1 VGGGGGCMTSAADDR
16 AGVRLQATPEL
27 PFERWS
33 AGCSLASMLWKKK
46 LKVSGDAGSLAL
58 AQNEPDAGGSERA
71 LDVLATLLEL
81 YGQFAFDTDHRD
93 AAQIRGQCNQWAT
106 QISLGTPRKP
116 GAPQPDGESSRLVR
130 DWAGLIG
137 FWQDQRRSESD
148 YVVRSLG
155 SFREAIVC
163 FADVLGRAFGADQR
177 SDRLLNGQLE
187 SLSRALTTRDIAL
200 ICTEAQQVVE
210 SVRKSISSRQ
220 EREVAQVRVLSERLR
235 LVREELAETRRKAE
249 IDALTQLSNR
259 AAFDGHS
266 ARLAS
271 LGMLLGEA
279 PCLILADV
287 DHFKSIN
294 DRYGHPGG
302 DEVLRQL
309 SHCLSR
315 TFLRKNDFVARYGGE
330 EFAVLLIDTTRSQA
344 EMLCRRLG
352 DNVRGLSVWHEGQE
366 IRMTISAGVAV
377 LGPGESSGSWL
388 ERADA
393 ALYRAKRAGRDRYE
407 IA

>member
-1 VGGGGGCMTSAADDR
+1 
-16 AGVRLQATPEL
+16 
-27 PFERWS
+27 
-33 AGCSLASMLWKKK
+33 SMLWKKK
-46 LKVSGDAGSLAL
+46 LKVSDAGPLAI
-58 AQNEPDAGGSERA
+58 ARNEPDAGGTERA
-71 LDVLATLLEL
+71 LDVLATLLKL
-81 YGQFAFDTDHRD
+81 YGQFAFDTDDSD

-106 QISLGTPRKP
+106 RISV
-116 GAPQPDGESSRLVR
+116 GAPRETDDPESDGDGGRLVR
-130 DWAGLIG
+130 DWPGLIG
-137 FWQDQRRSESD
+137 FWQEQRRSESD

-163 FADVLGRAFGADQR
+163 FADVLGRAFADEQR

-200 ICTEAQQVVE
+200 ICNEAQQVVA

-235 LVREELAETRRKAE
+235 VVREELAETRRKAE
-249 IDALTQLSNR
+249 MDALTQLSNR
-259 AAFDGHS
+259 AAFDAHS

-271 LGMLLGEA
+271 LRVLLGEA

-330 EFAVLLIDTTRSQA
+330 EFAILLIDTTRSQA

-366 IRMTISAGVAV
+366 IRMTISAGLAV

-407 IA
+407 LA